1 MTRDQAI
8 NEIAKYDKYYR
19 NMARKITKDYNEAQ
33 DVVQEMY
40 IRLMKQEY
48 DEHFDANKYR
58 FICVRIIWQIFLT
71 KKRKKTKEFYFDEFP
86 DLPNPSEIK
95 KDRILRN
102 EIGRFL
108 WSIDK
113 FDRYTLYLYAV
124 EGFSIREMESITG
137 LTRGVIYKSLCR
149 TREKLSQNE
158 PVKARLLQ
166 AMQQ

>member
-1 MTRDQAI
+1 MNRDQAI
-8 NEIAKYDKYYR
+8 NEIARYDKYYR
-19 NMARKITKDYNEAQ
+19 EMAWKITKDYNDAQ

-40 IRLMKQEY
+40 IRLMNQTY
-48 DEHFDANKYR
+48 DEHFDAKKYR
-58 FICVRIIWQIFLT
+58 FICVRIIGQIWISR
-71 KKRKKTKEFYFDEFP
+71 KRKTKREFEHDEFP